1 MTDCTEAL
9 AAPEVLMSQEAIDT
23 THTATLEARFILD
36 LNGQRPLFPWHFQV
50 GRLCQRDVYYT
61 NAANA

>member
-1 MTDCTEAL
+1 
-9 AAPEVLMSQEAIDT
+9 MSQEAIDT